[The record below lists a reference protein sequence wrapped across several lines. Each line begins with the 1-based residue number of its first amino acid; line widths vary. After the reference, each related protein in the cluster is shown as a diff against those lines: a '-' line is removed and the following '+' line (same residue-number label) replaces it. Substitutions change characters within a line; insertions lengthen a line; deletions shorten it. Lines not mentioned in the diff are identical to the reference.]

1 MKNKVNKNINQ
12 QEAITFIDKYSNNPI
27 LNSEAHEIL
36 RKLKK
41 CLQYEIDHNT
51 FVWFNPPEELG
62 DDFIT
67 EDELSNF
74 FNFTW
79 ADNYDSVY
87 CFLSKDFSNGFDY
100 IWTNINGEIAGF
112 NIWEIE
118 DADEAWMVTREETP
132 LEVKRKYA
140 IDKSVFDELNKPVEV
155 LYPHSLVKAI
165 GEDGTFVE
173 GYLEFTVPCI
183 SVVTHKRKLT
193 KGELAVEIEGRFK
206 KIDEKTI
213 CRCLGF
219 KDINGKFVFDNHY
232 VKHYNSKNGKEDKT
246 TFEIGKIF
254 FDENTLSWKRTVE
267 YVQEN
272 GNEVVITR
280 IPNVDIPSVQMSS
293 QNDYELLGDVFN
305 NSIENFK
312 QNRRK

>member
-12 QEAITFIDKYSNNPI
+12 QEAIAVIDRYINNPI

-51 FVWFNPPEELG
+51 FVWFNPPEALG

-67 EDELSNF
+67 EDELSSF

-79 ADNYDSVY
+79 ADNYDFE
-87 CFLSKDFSNGFDY
+87 CFLSVDFSKKFSK
-100 IWTNINGEIAGF
+100 IWTNINDESEGYNVWGIESA
-112 NIWEIE
+112 E
-118 DADEAWMVTREETP
+118 DAWRVVDVETP
-132 LEVKRKYA
+132 LDVKRKYA

-173 GYLEFTVPCI
+173 GYLEFTVPWL

-193 KGELAVEIEGRFK
+193 KGELTVEIEGRFE

-232 VKHYNSKNGKEDKT
+232 VKHYNSKNGREDKSS
-246 TFEIGKIF
+246 FEIGKIF

-280 IPNVDIPSVQMSS
+280 TPNVAVPSVQMSS
-293 QNDYELLGDVFN
+293 KNDYELLGDVFN
-305 NSIENFK
+305 HSIEDFI
-312 QNRRK
+312 

>member
-1 MKNKVNKNINQ
+1 MENKVNKNINQ
-12 QEAITFIDKYSNNPI
+12 QEAIAVIDRYINNPI
-27 LNSEAHEIL
+27 LNGEAHEIL

-41 CLQYEIDHNT
+41 CLQYEIDHKT

-62 DDFIT
+62 DDFISKN
-67 EDELSNF
+67 ELSSF

-79 ADNYDSVY
+79 ADNYDFE
-87 CFLSKDFSNGFDY
+87 CFLSVDFSKNFSK
-100 IWTNINGEIAGF
+100 IWTNINDESEGYNVWGTESA
-112 NIWEIE
+112 E
-118 DADEAWMVTREETP
+118 DAWRVVDVETP

-173 GYLEFTVPCI
+173 GYLEFTVPWL

-193 KGELAVEIEGRFK
+193 KGQLAVEIEGRFE

-232 VKHYNSKNGKEDKT
+232 VKHYNSKNGREDKSS
-246 TFEIGKIF
+246 FEIGKIF
-254 FDENTLSWKRTVE
+254 FDENTLSWRRTVE

-272 GNEVVITR
+272 GNEVVITHT
-280 IPNVDIPSVQMSS
+280 PDVGVLSVQMSPK
-293 QNDYELLGDVFN
+293 NDYELLGDVFN
-305 NSIENFK
+305 NSIDELK
-312 QNRRK
+312 

>member
-12 QEAITFIDKYSNNPI
+12 QEAIAVIDRYIDNPI
-27 LNSEAHEIL
+27 LNSKAHEIL

-41 CLQYEIDHNT
+41 CLQYEIDHKT

-62 DDFIT
+62 DDFIC
-67 EDELSNF
+67 ENELTDF

-79 ADNYDSVY
+79 AENYDSD

-100 IWTNINGEIAGF
+100 IWTNIDGEIAGF

-132 LEVKRKYA
+132 LDVKRKYA

-155 LYPHSLVKAI
+155 LYPHSLVKAK
-165 GEDGTFVE
+165 GEDGNFVE
-173 GYLEFTVPCI
+173 GYLEFTVPWL
-183 SVVTHKRKLT
+183 SVVTYKRKLT
-193 KGELAVEIEGRFK
+193 KGVLAVEIEGRFE

-232 VKHYNSKNGKEDKT
+232 VKHYNSKNGREDKSS
-246 TFEIGKIF
+246 FEIGKIF

-272 GNEVVITR
+272 GNEVVTTR
-280 IPNVDIPSVQMSS
+280 TPNAAVPSVQMS
-293 QNDYELLGDVFN
+293 QRNDYELLGDVFN
-305 NSIENFK
+305 HSIEDFK
-312 QNRRK
+312 

>member
-1 MKNKVNKNINQ
+1 MENKVNKNINQ

-41 CLQYEIDHNT
+41 CLQYEIDHKT

-62 DDFIT
+62 DDFIC
-67 EDELSNF
+67 ENELTDF

-79 ADNYDSVY
+79 AENYDSD
-87 CFLSKDFSNGFDY
+87 CFLSKDFFNGFDY

-173 GYLEFTVPCI
+173 GYLEFTVPWL
-183 SVVTHKRKLT
+183 SVVTYKRKLT
-193 KGELAVEIEGRFK
+193 KGELAVEIEGRFE

-232 VKHYNSKNGKEDKT
+232 VKHYNSKNGREDKSS
-246 TFEIGKIF
+246 FEIGKIF

-280 IPNVDIPSVQMSS
+280 TPNVAVPSVQMSS
-293 QNDYELLGDVFN
+293 KNDYELLGDVFN
-305 NSIENFK
+305 HSIEDFK
-312 QNRRK
+312 

>member
-1 MKNKVNKNINQ
+1 MGKKVNKNINQ

-67 EDELSNF
+67 ENELSSF

-79 ADNYDSVY
+79 SDNYDSD

-100 IWTNINGEIAGF
+100 IRTNINGEIAGF
-112 NIWEIE
+112 NIWKIE

-132 LEVKRKYA
+132 LDVKRKYA
-140 IDKSVFDELNKPVEV
+140 IDKSVFDELNKPTEV
-155 LYPHSLVKAI
+155 LYPQCLVKALGKSGDFI
-165 GEDGTFVE
+165 E
-173 GYLEFTVPCI
+173 GYLDFV
-183 SVVTHKRKLT
+183 L
-193 KGELAVEIEGRFK
+193 EINGK
-206 KIDEKTI
+206 NI

-232 VKHYNSKNGKEDKT
+232 VKHYNSKNGKEDKS
-246 TFEIGKIF
+246 TFEIGRIF

-280 IPNVDIPSVQMSS
+280 TPNVAVPSVQMSPR
-293 QNDYELLGDVFN
+293 NDYELLGDVFTH
-305 NSIENFK
+305 SIEDFT
-312 QNRRK
+312 